1 MLELTIALCIALL
14 FAAGVVALMTWRARR
29 QYPPLGKFVECDGV
43 RLHYIERGK
52 LNGPA
57 VLLLHGNGALIQ
69 EQTISGLVDLLA
81 AKYRVL
87 CFDRPG
93 YGHSTRPRLRL
104 WPPERQADLFA
115 KALGQLKVRHVTV
128 LGHSWGTLVG
138 IALAVNSPE
147 LVRGLVLASGYYF
160 PTKRVDVWLMSAPA
174 IPIVGDLFRFTLG
187 PLLGRLF
194 FWPVARFLFAPRP
207 ISDAFKGEY
216 PVALALRPVSLRASA
231 EESAFMIPAA
241 ARLQSE
247 YPRLQS
253 PVVIVLGEKDQLIEA
268 DQSYRLKE
276 VLPRAVLRPV
286 SDAGHMVNHA
296 EPERLA
302 DAVDLSTVWADKRP
316 SDNKGAIVKV
326 DAIG

>member
-104 WPPERQADLFA
+104 WSPERQADLLA
-115 KALGQLKVRHVTV
+115 KALDQSQSPTRNGLGSL
-128 LGHSWGTLVG
+128 LGHASRHRACG
-138 IALAVNSPE
+138 ALASTCARIGTRVRLLFSHKESGRVADVAFSHPRHWGSLSIHPWPASRSP
-147 LVRGLVLASGYYF
+147 RC
-160 PTKRVDVWLMSAPA
+160 
-174 IPIVGDLFRFTLG
+174 
-187 PLLGRLF
+187 
-194 FWPVARFLFAPRP
+194 
-207 ISDAFKGEY
+207 
-216 PVALALRPVSLRASA
+216 
-231 EESAFMIPAA
+231 
-241 ARLQSE
+241 LQ
-247 YPRLQS
+247 
-253 PVVIVLGEKDQLIEA
+253 G
-268 DQSYRLKE
+268 
-276 VLPRAVLRPV
+276 
-286 SDAGHMVNHA
+286 
-296 EPERLA
+296 
-302 DAVDLSTVWADKRP
+302 
-316 SDNKGAIVKV
+316 
-326 DAIG
+326 

>member
-1 MLELTIALCIALL
+1 MLYGLTASLCIAMLI
-14 FAAGVVALMTWRARR
+14 AAVLMGLMSWQARR
-29 QYPPLGKFVECDGV
+29 RYPPIGRFLECDGV
-43 RLHYIERGK
+43 RLHYLERG
-52 LNGPA
+52 NPQRPA

-69 EQTISGLVDLLA
+69 EQTISGIVDLLA

-104 WPPERQADLFA
+104 WSPERQADLLA
-115 KALGQLKVRHVTV
+115 KALGQLSVPHVTV

-138 IALAVNSPE
+138 IALAVRSPQ

-160 PTKRVDVWLMSAPA
+160 PTKRVDVWLMSPLA
-174 IPIVGDLFRFTLG
+174 IPVIGDLFRFTLG

-216 PVALALRPVSLRASA
+216 PVALSLRPISLRASA

-253 PVVIVLGEKDQLIEA
+253 PVVIVVGEKDLLIEA

-296 EPERLA
+296 VPERLA
-302 DAVDLSTVWADKRP
+302 DAVDLSTAWADKRTP
-316 SDNKGAIVKV
+316 SDGKRMQG
-326 DAIG
+326 